1 MDLHSFGILLGI
13 FVAIAGALIGVG
25 KILKTIRGH
34 TEAIEGCRME
44 ELVKKK
50 DCGINRDDC
59 IEKLDKLLQ
68 AMDRNH
74 TVLKEDVK
82 SDIKTIKNDIR
93 EDNQL
98 WGEYREKSA
107 GALGRIEGQL
117 SVLIGRSSHGA

>member
-59 IEKLDKLLQ
+59 IGKLDKLLQ
-68 AMDRNH
+68 ARDRNH